1 MSEELE
7 NKIEEQVDAPS
18 SELSKKAGQ
27 LSFLERAGDF
37 VQGNGKYIIIAVG
50 SVLVLFLGWM
60 GYKKFVVEPENVKT
74 AESLFQ
80 EESHIVDTQNW
91 DDAINGDS
99 LQISQGLIAKAKK
112 FEGYA
117 GGNIATYDLGIA
129 YLNNG
134 QPQEALATLQNVEFE
149 DENLATLALGACG
162 DACMDLEKVTDA
174 KDYYKQAYERRPK
187 NEMTA
192 PLYMMKL
199 ANANELTQ
207 NYKEA
212 AKLYTDL
219 IENFPFS
226 PLKSDAEKNLVL
238 VSAGTS
244 AYDLK

>member
-7 NKIEEQVDAPS
+7 NKSVENADAPS
-18 SELSKKAGQ
+18 SELSKRVGE
-27 LSFLERAGDF
+27 LSFLEKAGNF
-37 VQGNGKYIIIAVG
+37 FQGNAKYITIGIG
-50 SVLVLFLGWM
+50 VLVLGFLGWM
-60 GYKKFVVEPENVKT
+60 GYKKFIVEPENVKT
-74 AESLFQ
+74 AESLYQ

-91 DDAINGDS
+91 KAAIEGDS
-99 LQISQGLIAKAKK
+99 LQTSPGLIAKANK

-117 GGNIATYDLGIA
+117 GGNIAVYDLGIA

-134 QPQEALATLQNVEFE
+134 QPEEALKTLQNVTFD

-162 DACMDLEKVTDA
+162 DACMELEKVTDA
-174 KDYYKQAYERRPK
+174 INYYEQAYKRRPK

-199 ANANELTQ
+199 ANANEMTQ
-207 NYKEA
+207 KYDVA

-219 IENFPFS
+219 IENFPYS
-226 PLKSDAEKNLVL
+226 QLKSDAEKNLVL
-238 VSAGTS
+238 VQAGTS